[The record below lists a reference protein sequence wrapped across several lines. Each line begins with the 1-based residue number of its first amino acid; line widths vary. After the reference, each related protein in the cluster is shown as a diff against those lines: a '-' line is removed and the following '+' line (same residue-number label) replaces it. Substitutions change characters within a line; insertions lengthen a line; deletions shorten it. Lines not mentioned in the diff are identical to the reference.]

1 EFFGMSPREALATDA
16 QQRLLL
22 ESVWEAIERAGI
34 DPTSL
39 RGSQTGVF
47 AGLMYNDYGVLLS
60 GDEFEGF
67 RGSGSSP
74 SIASG
79 RVAYALGLEGPTV
92 TIDTACSS
100 SLVALHLAA
109 QALRGGECS
118 LAVAGGVTV
127 MSTPTTFVEFS
138 RQGGLAV
145 DGRCKAFSDAADGV
159 GWAEGVGVLLLERRS
174 DAVRNGHRILAV
186 VRGSAVNQDGASN
199 GLTAPN
205 GPSQQRVIR
214 QALASAGLSA
224 GDVDVVEAH
233 GTGTTLGDPIEAQA
247 LLATYGQDRERPLLL
262 GSVKSNLGH
271 TQAAAGVAGV
281 IKSVLA
287 MRHGIVPHTLH
298 VNEPSS
304 HVDWSA
310 GAVELVRE
318 PIAWPENDRPRRS
331 AVSSFG
337 LSGTNA
343 HVILELPTEATESSP
358 AQPLPVLPLVV
369 SARSEQALDAQI
381 EVLQA
386 AEPSVDVAF
395 TLAGGRARFAHRAVL
410 LASAEGVTEAARGVV
425 AEGPLAFVFSGQ
437 GAQRLGMGRELYGR
451 FPVFTQALDEVLV
464 ELDPALRDVM
474 WGQDEQVLNR
484 TEFTQPALFAF
495 EVALYRLAE
504 SLGVRPDFVA
514 GHSVGEIAAAHVA
527 GVLSLTDACTL
538 VSARA
543 RLMQALPEGGLM
555 LAVEATEDEVT
566 PYLTDLVSIAAI
578 NGPMALVLSGTEDAV
593 LAVAATLPDRRTTRL
608 RVSHAFHSPLMDPML
623 EDFRA
628 AIADLHF
635 AEPNIPFVS
644 KTSPNTTDYWV
655 QHVRDT
661 VRFADNIRTLTDH
674 GVTRF
679 LEIGPDGTLTPLIE
693 QTTPEDALVVPALRK
708 NMTEEAAALTA
719 LSRLFAQGVPVNWPV
734 LFTGSGARLTD
745 APTYPFQRQRYWPA
759 VTASLQDAVALGLE
773 PVGHPLLGAV
783 VQLVESD
790 GVVLAGRLSAGT
802 QTWLSDHAV
811 HGHVLLPATAFLDLV
826 LRAGDEVGCG
836 LVEELSLGV
845 PLILGPREAVRI
857 QIAVG
862 APDDD
867 GRRPVGVHSR
877 PDTSDDDQ
885 PWTQH
890 ASGTL
895 TAQDGPPQTLD
906 VTTWPPADARPL
918 DLDGFYE
925 GRAED
930 GFAYGP
936 VFQGLRAAWRR
947 GDEVFVEA
955 ELPEHVQT
963 GGFGLHP
970 ALLDA
975 ALHAAA
981 FTGGETEESG
991 GLLPFAWEG
1000 VSLHATGASSVRAKL
1015 VRTGPTNATGT
1026 GSIAVAVSD
1035 QDGNPVA
1042 SVNRL
1047 VVRPADDRLPASRT
1061 SSDLYRIEWTRIT
1074 AKEPYGGPIA
1084 VVGADAAQSAEAWG
1098 ATAHPDLASLAEPS
1112 PGVVLALIEGDT
1124 DDLMS
1129 ATHDTTAAVLRLVQ
1143 EWLDQGRHTDARL
1156 VVTTTGMPEPALGAV
1171 RGLLRTVQNE
1181 HPGRVGL
1188 LSWPTA
1194 DEVAPDLVRRALAAV
1209 LDEPEIAVREGRLEA
1224 PRVVRAAVP
1233 ADSADHRTGHGPV
1246 LVTGGTG
1253 GLGAV
1258 LARHLVRTQG
1268 VRELVLLSRRGAD
1281 APGVEQLVS
1290 ELAELGAQSV
1300 DVTACDVSDRDAL
1313 AEALTGRSFSAVVH
1327 AAGVLD
1333 DGLVGSLTPDRL
1345 HSVLR
1350 PKADAAWHLH
1360 ELLPDVGAF
1369 VLVSSAAGTFGGT
1382 GQANYA
1388 AANAFLDALAEHR
1401 RTLGLPATSL
1411 VWGPWDLDGTGM
1423 TGDLTP
1429 AERERLART
1438 GFPAVTEEQGLTL
1451 FDAAMTL
1458 AHDTAVV
1465 LPVPLDLRTI
1475 RDRGDVPAVLR
1486 GLVRSRRRV
1495 VAAGGLLQRLTG
1507 LDEVERREVLLDL
1520 VRGQVALVLGHDRP
1534 AGLDDSRSFRDLG
1547 FDSLLAVELRNGL
1560 QSVTGLRLPATL
1572 VFDYPTVSALAGF
1585 LLDEALGSRTAA
1597 PVAPAAAVADDPVV
1611 VVGMACRFPGDVTS
1625 PEDLWRL
1632 VSEGGDAVSG
1642 FPEDRGWDLER
1653 LYHPDPEHTGTSSA
1667 REGGF
1672 LNGVGGFDPEFFGMS
1687 PREALATDA
1696 QQRLLLES
1704 VWEAV
1709 ERAGID
1715 PTSLRGSQTGVFA
1728 GVMYSDYAHLLAGPE
1743 FEGFRGNASSQ
1754 SVVSGRVAYTLGL
1767 EGPSVSIDTACSSSL
1782 VAVHLAAQALRSGE
1796 CTLAVAGGVTVMSTP
1811 TTFVE
1816 FSRQGGL
1823 APDGRCKAFSDSAD
1837 GVGWAEGVG
1846 VLLLERQSDAVRNGH
1861 RILAVVRGSAV
1872 NQDGASNGLTAP
1884 NGPSQQRVIRQAL
1897 ASAGLSTADVDV
1909 VEAHGTGTALG
1920 DPIEAQALLATYGQ
1934 DRERPLLLGSVK
1946 SNLGHTQAAAGA
1958 AGLIKSIL
1966 AMRHGT
1972 VAPTLH
1978 ADAPSSHVDWSTGA
1992 VELVREPVAWPDSG
2006 RPRRVGVSSF
2016 GLSGTNAHVI
2026 LELPVDAPES
2036 TPARQLP
2043 VLPLVVSAR
2052 SEQAL
2057 DAQVEVLRA
2066 VEPSVDVAYTLAGG
2080 RARFAHRAVLLAS
2093 ADGVT
2098 EAARGVVAEGP
2109 LAFVFSGQGAQR
2121 LGMGRELYGRF
2132 PVFAQALD
2140 EVLAQLDPALRD
2152 VIWGDDESALNRTE
2166 FTQPALFAIEV
2177 ALFRLVTS
2185 LGVRPKYLAGHSVG
2199 EIAAAHVAGMLSLRD
2214 ACTLVSARARLMQ
2227 ALPEGGLMLAV
2238 EATEDEVTPHLTD
2251 QVSIAAI
2258 NGPTSIVLSGV
2269 EEAVLAVAAALPGRR
2284 TSRLRV
2290 SHAFHSPLMDP
2301 MLEDFRA
2308 AIADLRFGE
2317 PSTPFVSSLT
2327 GDLTSP
2333 DTIDYWVQHVRE
2345 TVRFADS
2352 IRTLADDQGVTRFL
2366 EIGPDGTLTAL
2377 IEDSTAEEAVVAPV
2391 LRKNRPEEAAA
2402 LTALSRLFAH
2412 GVSVDWPALFAGTGA
2427 RLTDA
2432 PTYPFQRQN
2441 YWPESGAVAAL
2452 SASAGGVPDAAE
2464 AEFWAA
2470 VDDADVEG
2478 LAAQLRVDS
2487 EALND
2492 VVPALSAW
2500 RGRRRM
2506 RSAVDTQRF
2515 RETWQALGDGVAQ
2528 VGGGREAGRPWL
2540 AVVPFGRGEDPWV
2553 RSVVTVLGART
2564 VVLEVGAEE
2573 AAHGLALRLRESLA
2587 GLDDG
2592 VGIAGVVSLP
2602 AAATDVRDSGVPVA
2616 VTGTAVLVQ
2625 ALEEAGLDGRVWAVT
2640 CGAVSVPAADDAA
2653 RGLPEPRAAAVWGL
2667 GRVVALEHPERWGGL
2682 VDLPEEL
2689 DERILGRFLG
2699 VLARTDGED
2708 QVAVREAGSYGRRLV
2723 AAPAEERAADSH
2735 TDPVHHPA
2743 AWRPSGT
2750 VLVTGGTGAL
2760 GAHVARWL
2768 AGNGAERLVL
2778 VSRRGPQVPGA
2789 AELEEELAALGVG
2802 VTVSACDVADRDG
2815 LGELL
2820 AAIPDEAPLTAVV
2833 HTAGVLDDGVLHALT
2848 PERFDAVFRAKVAA
2862 AEVLDELTRH
2872 LVPDL
2877 DAFVL
2882 FSSLAG
2888 AVGNPGQANYAAAN
2902 AALDA
2907 LARRRVAA
2915 GLPATSVAWGAWRGA
2930 GMAAEGRLG
2939 RHASGRSLEPE
2950 LALTAMA
2957 ELVAERAPDTVV
2969 ADLADADLLDGM
2981 FALRHTASL
2990 TSLPGARQIAAA
3002 AQQARQERA
3011 GAAAELRTRLLAT
3024 REDDRLPFVLDVVR
3038 TQAAAVL
3045 GHPGPDAVKPERA
3058 FQEHGFDSL
3067 MAVELRKRLTAA
3079 VGLPLPA
3086 TMVFDHPTPLALAR
3100 HLLGE
3105 ILAEGAGADVV
3116 ATAADVSDEPIA
3128 IIGMSCRFPGGV
3140 DSPEKFWQLIASG
3153 TDAIGEFPA
3162 DRGWDVSGLYDPDAD
3177 RSGTTYSTEG
3187 GFLDAAGDF
3196 DPAFFGISPREALVM
3211 DPQQRLLLETAW
3223 EAVERAGIDP
3233 GTLRAS
3239 RTGAFIGSS
3248 YQDYGRGAGE
3258 GTEGHMVTGSSPS
3271 VLSGR
3276 LSYVLGLEGPAVT
3289 VDTAC
3294 SSSLVALH
3302 LACQSL
3308 RGGESTL
3315 ALAGGATVMTT
3326 PDSFVAFS
3334 RQRALASDGRC
3345 KAFGDDADGMTLGE
3359 GVGLLLVER
3368 LSDAVRNGHPVLAV
3382 IRGSAVNQDG
3392 ASNGLT
3398 APNGPSQQRV
3408 IRQALANAHVAPD
3421 DIDAVEAH
3429 GTGTALGD
3437 PIEAQALVA
3446 TYGRDRDPERPVWLG
3461 SVKSNIGHAQS
3472 AAGVAGVMKMVLALR
3487 HGVLPPTLHVD
3498 TPSRHIDWTSGVL
3511 RLLDEERQWPAN
3523 GRPRR
3528 CAVSSFGI
3536 SGTNAH
3542 TVLEE
3547 APDGIPTAVEP
3558 PLPTAPPVSGAL
3570 PWVLSARAR
3579 AALRDQASAL
3589 AAQTTAR
3596 PGDDPADTGHSLVTT
3611 RSLLDHR
3618 AVALGADAAE
3628 LGVALGAFAGQ
3639 EPAAPVVHGEADV
3652 DGRTVFVFPGQG
3664 TQWDGMGARLLDLS
3678 PVFAER
3684 IAACALAL
3692 EPFVDWS
3699 LTAVLRQEPGAP
3711 GLDRVDVVQPV
3722 TWAVMVS
3729 LATVW
3734 EAYGVRAD
3742 AVIGHSQGEIAA
3754 AVVAGALS
3762 LEDGARVVAL
3772 RSQAIGRTLAGRGGM
3787 MSVPLPAAEAAARLE
3802 PWEERLTVAAV
3813 NGPGA
3818 VVVCGD
3824 PEALDALHDELTAEG
3839 VRARKIPVDY
3849 ASHSAHVTD
3858 LHDELLDV
3866 LAPVTAREPRIPMLS
3881 TVTGEWLGDP
3891 VAGGGGTDA
3900 AYWYRNLRQT
3910 VRFGPAVERLLA
3922 GQHRAFIEISAH
3934 PVLTLGIQGAV
3945 DEAGVAAYVGGT
3957 LRRGEDDARRV
3968 LTSVAEAFVRGVRV
3982 DWTAAYGDGAR
3993 SRVELP
3999 TYRFQH
4005 QSLWV
4010 PPVTPGAGGGG
4021 GTEDAA
4027 FWSAVEEADL
4037 SGLSR
4042 DLDVAED
4049 ALAAV
4054 LPGLTA
4060 WRRRR
4065 SEQSTL
4071 DDWRY
4076 KVRWVPLS
4084 VPSGAAGGRWL
4095 VVTADGSAGTDV
4107 AEALAAHGAE
4117 AVRVVL
4123 DDTHLDRETVAE
4135 LLRDEGVSG
4144 DTTPVTGIVSLLAE
4158 AEQDCPG
4165 HPGAALGTA
4174 LNVVLVQALGD
4185 LDADCPLWLL
4195 TRGAVATGRADRVTR
4210 PVQAQSVGI
4219 GWTAALEHPRFWGG
4233 TVDLPETLDER
4244 AARRLTALLAGG
4256 AHDAEDQVAL
4266 RTSGAF
4272 ARRVVRL
4279 AQHDGQRHGSALKGR
4294 GELREQPRRRSSQTM
4309 AYRGTAGWT
4318 PRGTTLVTGGTG
4330 TLGPHIARWLSAQ
4343 GAERIVLVSRRGP
4356 DAPGATELVAEL
4368 AESGT
4373 EVTVAACDI
4382 TDRAA
4387 LGALLDGLRADGHT
4401 LRTVIHAAAVIELH
4415 TLAATD
4421 LAALSRV
4428 LHAKVDG
4435 ARNLDALL
4443 GDDDLDAFV
4452 LFSSVAG
4459 LWGSG
4464 QHAAYV
4470 AGNAHLAAIAAE
4482 RRARGLKATSVHWG
4496 IWANELGVGRVAPDQ
4511 VRRTGLVFMNADL
4524 ALAGMRRALDDD
4536 EAVLAVADVDWDRYY
4551 PVFTSVR
4558 ETRLFDE
4565 VPDTRRAVES
4575 TERQQGAAEGEFAA
4589 RLAAL
4594 PAAERDRLL
4603 LDTVRGQAAA
4613 VLGLAGPDD
4622 LSERRAFRDIGFDSI
4637 TAVDLRNRIASTTGL
4652 TLPATLVFD
4661 HPTPAALAAFLRT
4674 LLDDTGP
4681 GTSGPAA
4688 PVAVTADDP
4697 IAVIGMSCRYPG
4709 GVDSPEALWDLVM
4722 SGTDAIS
4729 GFPADRGW
4737 PVDALYDPD
4746 PDTPG
4751 RTYAVQGGFLRD
4763 AADFDPLF
4771 FGISPREALTMDP
4784 QQRLLLETS
4793 WEAFERAGI
4802 VPETIRGSRTGAF
4815 IGASYHDYPA
4825 AHGEGAD
4832 GHAVTGSL
4840 TSVLS
4845 GRVAYLLG
4853 LEGPAV
4859 TLDTACSSSLTALHL
4874 ACQSLRNSES
4884 DLALAGGVSLMA
4896 TPNTFIGFSSQR
4908 ALAPDGRCKAYGDG
4922 ADGMALAE
4930 GVGMV
4935 LVERLSDA
4943 VRNGHPVLAVVRGS
4957 AVNQDGASNGL
4968 TAPNGPAQQ
4977 RVIRAA
4983 LAGARLEP
4991 ADVDAV
4997 EGHGTGT
5004 ALGDPIEA
5012 QALLATYGQDRE
5024 RPLLLGSVK
5033 SNIGHSQAASGVAGV
5048 IKMVTALRHGVLPPT
5063 LHADTPSTHVD
5074 WSAGEV
5080 RLLTEATDWPETGRP
5095 RRAAVS
5101 SFGISGTNV
5110 HTVLEEAPE
5119 RAEGRRD
5126 EEPGRRDAG
5135 ASEAVQQSSSC
5146 TPDTQE
5152 PAASQ
5157 DLAGSNPLPV
5167 LLSARGDD
5175 ALRAQAGR
5183 ILAFAE
5189 ERPDLP
5195 VDRLAAALALHRSA
5209 FERRAAVVVHGRD
5222 DLLRGLHALVDGQPD
5237 HAVLRP
5243 SASGAGPGPDPTLIT
5258 SPRRPHHRI
5267 CREL

>member
-1 EFFGMSPREALATDA
+1 
-16 QQRLLL
+16 
-22 ESVWEAIERAGI
+22 
-34 DPTSL
+34 
-39 RGSQTGVF
+39 
-47 AGLMYNDYGVLLS
+47 
-60 GDEFEGF
+60 
-67 RGSGSSP
+67 
-74 SIASG
+74 
-79 RVAYALGLEGPTV
+79 
-92 TIDTACSS
+92 
-100 SLVALHLAA
+100 
-109 QALRGGECS
+109 
-118 LAVAGGVTV
+118 
-127 MSTPTTFVEFS
+127 
-138 RQGGLAV
+138 
-145 DGRCKAFSDAADGV
+145 
-159 GWAEGVGVLLLERRS
+159 
-174 DAVRNGHRILAV
+174 
-186 VRGSAVNQDGASN
+186 
-199 GLTAPN
+199 
-205 GPSQQRVIR
+205 
-214 QALASAGLSA
+214 
-224 GDVDVVEAH
+224 
-233 GTGTTLGDPIEAQA
+233 
-247 LLATYGQDRERPLLL
+247 
-262 GSVKSNLGH
+262 
-271 TQAAAGVAGV
+271 
-281 IKSVLA
+281 
-287 MRHGIVPHTLH
+287 
-298 VNEPSS
+298 
-304 HVDWSA
+304 
-310 GAVELVRE
+310 
-318 PIAWPENDRPRRS
+318 
-331 AVSSFG
+331 
-337 LSGTNA
+337 
-343 HVILELPTEATESSP
+343 
-358 AQPLPVLPLVV
+358 
-369 SARSEQALDAQI
+369 
-381 EVLQA
+381 
-386 AEPSVDVAF
+386 
-395 TLAGGRARFAHRAVL
+395 
-410 LASAEGVTEAARGVV
+410 
-425 AEGPLAFVFSGQ
+425 
-437 GAQRLGMGRELYGR
+437 
-451 FPVFTQALDEVLV
+451 
-464 ELDPALRDVM
+464 
-474 WGQDEQVLNR
+474 
-484 TEFTQPALFAF
+484 
-495 EVALYRLAE
+495 
-504 SLGVRPDFVA
+504 
-514 GHSVGEIAAAHVA
+514 
-527 GVLSLTDACTL
+527 
-538 VSARA
+538 
-543 RLMQALPEGGLM
+543 
-555 LAVEATEDEVT
+555 
-566 PYLTDLVSIAAI
+566 
-578 NGPMALVLSGTEDAV
+578 
-593 LAVAATLPDRRTTRL
+593 
-608 RVSHAFHSPLMDPML
+608 
-623 EDFRA
+623 
-628 AIADLHF
+628 
-635 AEPNIPFVS
+635 
-644 KTSPNTTDYWV
+644 
-655 QHVRDT
+655 
-661 VRFADNIRTLTDH
+661 
-674 GVTRF
+674 
-679 LEIGPDGTLTPLIE
+679 
-693 QTTPEDALVVPALRK
+693 
-708 NMTEEAAALTA
+708 
-719 LSRLFAQGVPVNWPV
+719 
-734 LFTGSGARLTD
+734 
-745 APTYPFQRQRYWPA
+745 
-759 VTASLQDAVALGLE
+759 
-773 PVGHPLLGAV
+773 
-783 VQLVESD
+783 
-790 GVVLAGRLSAGT
+790 
-802 QTWLSDHAV
+802 
-811 HGHVLLPATAFLDLV
+811 
-826 LRAGDEVGCG
+826 
-836 LVEELSLGV
+836 
-845 PLILGPREAVRI
+845 
-857 QIAVG
+857 
-862 APDDD
+862 
-867 GRRPVGVHSR
+867 
-877 PDTSDDDQ
+877 
-885 PWTQH
+885 
-890 ASGTL
+890 
-895 TAQDGPPQTLD
+895 
-906 VTTWPPADARPL
+906 
-918 DLDGFYE
+918 
-925 GRAED
+925 
-930 GFAYGP
+930 
-936 VFQGLRAAWRR
+936 
-947 GDEVFVEA
+947 
-955 ELPEHVQT
+955 
-963 GGFGLHP
+963 
-970 ALLDA
+970 
-975 ALHAAA
+975 
-981 FTGGETEESG
+981 
-991 GLLPFAWEG
+991 
-1000 VSLHATGASSVRAKL
+1000 
-1015 VRTGPTNATGT
+1015 
-1026 GSIAVAVSD
+1026 
-1035 QDGNPVA
+1035 
-1042 SVNRL
+1042 
-1047 VVRPADDRLPASRT
+1047 
-1061 SSDLYRIEWTRIT
+1061 
-1074 AKEPYGGPIA
+1074 
-1084 VVGADAAQSAEAWG
+1084 
-1098 ATAHPDLASLAEPS
+1098 
-1112 PGVVLALIEGDT
+1112 
-1124 DDLMS
+1124 
-1129 ATHDTTAAVLRLVQ
+1129 
-1143 EWLDQGRHTDARL
+1143 
-1156 VVTTTGMPEPALGAV
+1156 
-1171 RGLLRTVQNE
+1171 
-1181 HPGRVGL
+1181 
-1188 LSWPTA
+1188 
-1194 DEVAPDLVRRALAAV
+1194 
-1209 LDEPEIAVREGRLEA
+1209 
-1224 PRVVRAAVP
+1224 
-1233 ADSADHRTGHGPV
+1233 
-1246 LVTGGTG
+1246 
-1253 GLGAV
+1253 
-1258 LARHLVRTQG
+1258 
-1268 VRELVLLSRRGAD
+1268 
-1281 APGVEQLVS
+1281 
-1290 ELAELGAQSV
+1290 
-1300 DVTACDVSDRDAL
+1300 
-1313 AEALTGRSFSAVVH
+1313 
-1327 AAGVLD
+1327 
-1333 DGLVGSLTPDRL
+1333 
-1345 HSVLR
+1345 
-1350 PKADAAWHLH
+1350 
-1360 ELLPDVGAF
+1360 
-1369 VLVSSAAGTFGGT
+1369 
-1382 GQANYA
+1382 
-1388 AANAFLDALAEHR
+1388 
-1401 RTLGLPATSL
+1401 
-1411 VWGPWDLDGTGM
+1411 
-1423 TGDLTP
+1423 
-1429 AERERLART
+1429 
-1438 GFPAVTEEQGLTL
+1438 
-1451 FDAAMTL
+1451 
-1458 AHDTAVV
+1458 
-1465 LPVPLDLRTI
+1465 
-1475 RDRGDVPAVLR
+1475 
-1486 GLVRSRRRV
+1486 
-1495 VAAGGLLQRLTG
+1495 
-1507 LDEVERREVLLDL
+1507 
-1520 VRGQVALVLGHDRP
+1520 
-1534 AGLDDSRSFRDLG
+1534 
-1547 FDSLLAVELRNGL
+1547 
-1560 QSVTGLRLPATL
+1560 
-1572 VFDYPTVSALAGF
+1572 
-1585 LLDEALGSRTAA
+1585 
-1597 PVAPAAAVADDPVV
+1597 
-1611 VVGMACRFPGDVTS
+1611 
-1625 PEDLWRL
+1625 
-1632 VSEGGDAVSG
+1632 
-1642 FPEDRGWDLER
+1642 
-1653 LYHPDPEHTGTSSA
+1653 
-1667 REGGF
+1667 
-1672 LNGVGGFDPEFFGMS
+1672 
-1687 PREALATDA
+1687 
-1696 QQRLLLES
+1696 
-1704 VWEAV
+1704 
-1709 ERAGID
+1709 
-1715 PTSLRGSQTGVFA
+1715 
-1728 GVMYSDYAHLLAGPE
+1728 
-1743 FEGFRGNASSQ
+1743 
-1754 SVVSGRVAYTLGL
+1754 
-1767 EGPSVSIDTACSSSL
+1767 
-1782 VAVHLAAQALRSGE
+1782 
-1796 CTLAVAGGVTVMSTP
+1796 VTVMSTP

-1823 APDGRCKAFSDSAD
+1823 APDGRCKAFSDAAD

-1978 ADAPSSHVDWSTGA
+1978 VDAPSSHVDWSAGS
-1992 VELVREPVAWPDSG
+1992 VELVREPVAWPDSD

-2036 TPARQLP
+2036 TPAQQLP

-2057 DAQVEVLRA
+2057 DAQIEMLRA

-2093 ADGVT
+2093 AEGIT

-2109 LAFVFSGQGAQR
+2109 PAFVFSGQGAQR

-2132 PVFAQALD
+2132 PVFAESLD
-2140 EVLAQLDPALRD
+2140 EALAQLDPALRD
-2152 VIWGDDESALNRTE
+2152 VIWGDDEQALNRTE
-2166 FTQPALFAIEV
+2166 FTQPALFAVEV

-2199 EIAAAHVAGMLSLRD
+2199 EIAAAHVAGVLSLTD

-2284 TSRLRV
+2284 SSRLRV

-2308 AIADLRFGE
+2308 AIADLRLGE
-2317 PSTPFVSSLT
+2317 PSIPFVSSLT
-2327 GDLTSP
+2327 GNVTSP
-2333 DTIDYWVQHVRE
+2333 NTTDYWVRHVRE
-2345 TVRFADS
+2345 TVRFADG

-2391 LRKNRPEEAAA
+2391 LRKNRPEESAA

-2412 GVSVDWPALFAGTGA
+2412 GVPVDWPALYAGTGA

-2452 SASAGGVPDAAE
+2452 STSAGGVPDAAE

-2470 VDDADVEG
+2470 VDDADVDG
-2478 LAAQLRVDS
+2478 LAAQLHVDS

-2506 RSAVDTQRF
+2506 RTAVDALRF

-2553 RSVVTVLGART
+2553 RSVVTALGART
-2564 VVLEVGAEE
+2564 VVVEAGAEE
-2573 AAHGLALRLRESLA
+2573 AAHDLALRLRESLA

-2592 VGIAGVVSLP
+2592 VGIAGAVSLP
-2602 AAATDVRDSGVPVA
+2602 AAATDVRDSGVPMA
-2616 VTGTAVLVQ
+2616 VTGTALLVQ

-2723 AAPAEERAADSH
+2723 AAPAEKRAADSH
-2735 TDPVHHPA
+2735 SDPARHHA

-2768 AGNGAERLVL
+2768 AGNGAERLLL
-2778 VSRRGPQVPGA
+2778 VSRRGPQAPGA
-2789 AELEEELAALGVG
+2789 AELEEELTALGVG
-2802 VTVSACDVADRDG
+2802 VTLAACDVADRDG

-2862 AEVLDELTRH
+2862 AEVLDELTRD

-2939 RHASGRSLEPE
+2939 RHATGRSLEPE

-2957 ELVAERAPDTVV
+2957 ELVAESAPDTVV
-2969 ADLADADLLDGM
+2969 ADLADAELLDGM

-3011 GAAAELRTRLLAT
+3011 GAAAELRTRLSAV

-3038 TQAAAVL
+3038 THAAAVL

-3105 ILAEGAGADVV
+3105 ILAEGDRADVV

-3140 DSPEKFWQLIASG
+3140 DSPEAFWQLIASG

-3177 RSGTTYSTEG
+3177 RSGTTYSTQG
-3187 GFLDAAGDF
+3187 GFLDGAGDF
-3196 DPAFFGISPREALVM
+3196 DPPFFGISPREALVM

-3345 KAFGDDADGMTLGE
+3345 KAFGDEADGMTLGE

-3408 IRQALANAHVAPD
+3408 IRQALANAHVTPD

-3498 TPSRHIDWTSGVL
+3498 TPSRHIDWSSGVL

-3542 TVLEE
+3542 AVLEE
-3547 APDGIPTAVEP
+3547 APDALPAAPEP

-3579 AALRDQASAL
+3579 AALRDQATAL
-3589 AAQTTAR
+3589 AAHAAAR
-3596 PGDDPADTGHSLVTT
+3596 PGDDPADTGHALVTT

-3618 AVALGADAAE
+3618 AVALGADAGE
-3628 LGVALGAFAGQ
+3628 LAVALGAFAGQ

-3802 PWEERLTVAAV
+3802 PWDERLTVAAV

-3866 LAPVTAREPRIPMLS
+3866 LAPVTPREPRIPMLS

-3900 AYWYRNLRQT
+3900 GYWYRNLRRT

-3945 DEAGVAAYVGGT
+3945 DETGVAAYVGGT

-3993 SRVELP
+3993 SRVDLP

-4005 QSLWV
+4005 QRLWV
-4010 PPVTPGAGGGG
+4010 PPVTPGAGEGVGGA
-4021 GTEDAA
+4021 EDAA

-4037 SGLSR
+4037 PGLAR

-4065 SEQSTL
+4065 SEQSVL

-4095 VVTADGSAGTDV
+4095 VVTAAGDDGTDV
-4107 AEALAAHGAE
+4107 MQALAAHGAE
-4117 AVRVVL
+4117 PVRLAL
-4123 DDTHLDRETVAE
+4123 DDSHLDRGTVAE
-4135 LLRDEGVSG
+4135 LLRDAGLSADG

-4185 LDADCPLWLL
+4185 LDEDRALWLL
-4195 TRGAVATGRADRVTR
+4195 TRGAVATGRADRVAR

-4219 GWTAALEHPRFWGG
+4219 GWTAALEHPSFWGG

-4244 AARRLTALLAGG
+4244 AARRLAALLAGG
-4256 AHDAEDQVAL
+4256 SHTAEDQLAL
-4266 RTSGAF
+4266 RASGVF
-4272 ARRVVRL
+4272 ARRVVRDRT
-4279 AQHDGQRHGSALKGR
+4279 AQHGSAPTGR
-4294 GELREQPRRRSSQTM
+4294 GAVTYAAPPRGRDQPRL
-4309 AYRGTAGWT
+4309 RGNRTTTHSAPAAEPQADTADEELTVGWT

-4330 TLGPHIARWLSAQ
+4330 TLGPHVARWLSAQ

-4387 LGALLDGLRADGHT
+4387 LGALLDRLRADGHT
-4401 LRTVIHAAAVIELH
+4401 LRTVIHAAALIELH

-4443 GDDDLDAFV
+4443 ADDDLDAFV

-4637 TAVDLRNRIASTTGL
+4637 TAVDLRNRIASATGL

-4722 SGTDAIS
+4722 SGTDAIG

-4763 AADFDPLF
+4763 AAGFDPLF

-4874 ACQSLRNSES
+4874 ACQSLRNGES

-5119 RAEGRRD
+5119 GAGGRRD
-5126 EEPGRRDAG
+5126 EEPGRLDAG
-5135 ASEAVQQSSSC
+5135 ASEAVQRSSSC
-5146 TPDTQE
+5146 TPDTE
-5152 PAASQ
+5152 ERAASQ
-5157 DLAGSNPLPV
+5157 DLAASNPLPV

-5183 ILAFAE
+5183 LLAFAE

-5209 FERRAAVVVHGRD
+5209 FERRAAVVAHGRD
-5222 DLLRGLHALVDGQPD
+5222 DLLRGLRALVDGQPD
-5237 HAVLRP
+5237 PAVIRPAAPGAGRGRVAFLFTGQGGQRLGMGRELYDRHPVFADALDAALAHLDSGLDVPLRDVMFAAEGTPEAALLDHTGYTQPALFAFEVALYRLVESWGITPDYVAGHSVGEIAAAHAAGVLGLADACALVAARARLMALLPEGGAMVSVTATEDEVTPLLDERVSVAAVNGPASLVLSGDEDAVEAVAAALAARGHRTRRLRVSHAFHSPRMDAVLDAFAEAVAGIEPAPAVLPLVSTRTGDVVTGDELAAPDHWVRHLRDTVRFADAVTTLTGRGVRTFLEVGPDAVLSGMTRAVLDADPATGATAAVVPLLRGDRAEAPQLTTAVAGAHVHGVTVDWSALLAATDVSDDHLDLPTYAFQRQRYWPEPGTRTTAVAADPADAAFWSAVEREDTTALAAQLGLDTDTAGSLTPALAAWRRRRHDRARLDALRHHVVWRPAQPARPATAALTGTWLALLPEDAGESEWAEDTLAALGTPVVRVTVTGDRARTADQLRALEGTFSGVLSLPALAGEDAAALTATAFQALGDAELDAPLWCVTRGAVSVLGAGEPVRDPAQAGVWGLGRVVALEQPGRLGGLVDLPERIDAAAGRRLRAVLAGGDAETAVRDSGVYVRRLVRAPHRENPVAPHRENPATPAHGLADPHGTVLVTGGTGALGAHAARRLAREGAGHLLLLSRRGPDAPGAAGLRDELTALGARVTLAACDAADRDALAAVLAELPADAPLTAVLHTAGVVEDRVLDALTPDDFTAVLRAKVTAAENLDALTRDLP
-5243 SASGAGPGPDPTLIT
+5243 LTAFVLYSSTAGVLGAAGQGNYAAANARLDALAARRRADGLPATAIAWGPWAGSGMAAGEDIDRRLRRAGLTPLDPEAGVDALLDAVAHDDTAVTVADVDWPRLAALQPATAALLTELAGPAAAEEHSGEPGGDDLRSRLAGLQAAERARTLLDLLRASIAAVLGHADPRTVEADWTFRDLGFDSLTTLELRNGVAAATGLTLPASLVYDHPTPQHLADFLLGELLGDTAESAPGDAVPQARAVPDDPIAVVGIGCRFPGGVTGPDDLWRLLADGHDAIGPFPDDRGWDLAALADGASTTREGGFLDGVADFDADFFGISPREALAMDPQQRLLLETGWEALERAGIDPTGLRATPTGVFVGTNGQDYATVLRRGTADVQGYAATGNTASVLSGRLAYVLGLEGPAVTVDTACSASLVALHWAVRALRDGDCGLALAGGVSVMSAPDAFVEFSAQGGLASDGRCKAFSAAADGTSWSEGVGVLVLERLSDARRNGHHVLGLIRGSAVNQDGASNGLTAPNGPSQQRVIRHALADAGLRPADVQAVEAHGTGTTLGDPIEAEALLAAYGRDRERPLLLGTVKSNLGHTQAAAGVAGVIKMLLAMRHGVLPRTLHADEPSPHIGWTPGGLTLLTEPTEWPTDHGPRRAGVSAFGMSGTNAHVVVEEAPEESVAAEQSAEDYTVAAELAAEDYTAAVEQAAEDHTVAVGQQSEVPAVTERPTEAEAGAESSVPWPWVVSARTAAALDAQLDRLRTADPDGSAADVALTLATARAALPHRAVLLSGPDGTTEVARGRARGSRGPLAVLF
-5258 SPRRPHHRI
+5258 SGQGSQRLGMG
-5267 CREL
+5267 RELHARFPVFADALDAVLARLDLELGRPLRPLMWGDDTAALDRTGTAQPALFAVEVALFRLLESWGVTPEYV

>member
-1 EFFGMSPREALATDA
+1 SPREALATDA

-138 RQGGLAV
+138 RQGGLAT
-145 DGRCKAFSDAADGV
+145 DGRCKAFSDSADGV
-159 GWAEGVGVLLLERRS
+159 GWAEGVGVLLLERQS

-287 MRHGIVPHTLH
+287 MRHGVVPRTLH
-298 VNEPSS
+298 VDTPSS

-318 PIAWPENDRPRRS
+318 PIAWPENDHPRRS

-343 HVILELPTEATESSP
+343 HVILELPTDATESSP
-358 AQPLPVLPLVV
+358 AQPLPVLPLVL

-381 EVLQA
+381 EVLRA
-386 AEPSVDVAF
+386 AEPSVDLAF

-451 FPVFTQALDEVLV
+451 FPVFAQVLDEVLAG
-464 ELDPALRDVM
+464 LDPALREVI
-474 WGQDEQVLNR
+474 WGDDESALNR
-484 TEFTQPALFAF
+484 TEFTQPALFAV

-514 GHSVGEIAAAHVA
+514 GHSVGEIAAAHVT
-527 GVLSLTDACTL
+527 GVLSLADACTL

-566 PYLTDLVSIAAI
+566 AHLTDEVSIAAI
-578 NGPMALVLSGTEDAV
+578 NGPMALVLSGTEEAV

-623 EDFRA
+623 EDFRT

-644 KTSPNTTDYWV
+644 NTSPNTPDYWV
-655 QHVRDT
+655 RHVRDT
-661 VRFADNIRTLTDH
+661 VRFADNIRTLTDQ

-693 QTTPEDALVVPALRK
+693 QTIPEDALIVPALRK
-708 NMTEEAAALTA
+708 NMAEEAAALTA
-719 LSRLFAQGVPVNWPV
+719 LSRLFAHGVPVNWPV
-734 LFTGSGARLTD
+734 LFTGTGARLTD

-783 VQLVESD
+783 VPLVESD

-802 QTWLSDHAV
+802 QTWLADHAV

-862 APDDD
+862 APDED
-867 GRRPVGVHSR
+867 GRRSVGVHSR
-877 PDTSDDDQ
+877 PDTSDDDL

-906 VTTWPPADARPL
+906 VTTWPPTDARPL

-975 ALHAAA
+975 VLHAAA

-1000 VSLHATGASSVRAKL
+1000 VSLHATGASMVRAKL
-1015 VRTGPTNATGT
+1015 VRTGPANAAGT
-1026 GSIAVAVSD
+1026 GNIAVTVSD

-1047 VVRPADDRLPASRT
+1047 VVRPADDRLSASRT

-1084 VVGADAAQSAEAWG
+1084 VVGTDAAQSAEAWG
-1098 ATAHPDLASLAEPS
+1098 ATAHPDLASLADPS
-1112 PGVVLALIEGDT
+1112 PGVVLALIEGVT
-1124 DDLMS
+1124 DDLIS
-1129 ATHDTTAAVLRLVQ
+1129 AVHDTTAAVLRLVQ
-1143 EWLDQGRHTDARL
+1143 EWLDQDRRSDARL
-1156 VVTTTGMPEPALGAV
+1156 VVTTTGMPEPVLGAV

-1194 DEVAPDLVRRALAAV
+1194 YEVDPDLVRRALAAA

-1224 PRVVRAAVP
+1224 PRVVRAAVA
-1233 ADSADHRTGHGPV
+1233 ADSADHWTGHGPA

-1258 LARHLVRTQG
+1258 LAKHLVRTHG
-1268 VRELVLLSRRGAD
+1268 VRELVLLSRRGTD

-1290 ELAELGAQSV
+1290 ELAELGARNV
-1300 DVTACDVSDRDAL
+1300 DVMACDVSDRDAL
-1313 AEALTGRSFSAVVH
+1313 ADALTGRSFSAVVH

-1345 HSVLR
+1345 HTVLR

-1360 ELLPDVGAF
+1360 ELLPDVEAF

-1401 RTLGLPATSL
+1401 RALGLPATSL

-1438 GFPAVTEEQGLTL
+1438 GFPAVTAEQGLTL

-1458 AHDTAVV
+1458 ARDTAVV

-1486 GLVRSRRRV
+1486 GLVRSRRRA

-1520 VRGQVALVLGHDRP
+1520 VRGQVALVLGHDSP

-1585 LLDEALGSRTAA
+1585 LLDEVLGSRTAA
-1597 PVAPAAAVADDPVV
+1597 PVTSAAAVADDPVV

-1796 CTLAVAGGVTVMSTP
+1796 CSLAVAGGVTVMSTP

-1897 ASAGLSTADVDV
+1897 ASAGLRTADVDV

-1978 ADAPSSHVDWSTGA
+1978 ADAPSSHVDWSAGA

-2057 DAQVEVLRA
+2057 DAQIEVLRA

-2109 LAFVFSGQGAQR
+2109 PAFVFSGQGAQR
-2121 LGMGRELYGRF
+2121 LGMGRELYGRL
-2132 PVFAQALD
+2132 PVFAESLD

-2152 VIWGDDESALNRTE
+2152 VIWGDDEQALNRTE

-2199 EIAAAHVAGMLSLRD
+2199 EIAAAHVAGVLSLRD

-2238 EATEDEVTPHLTD
+2238 EATEDEVTPYLTGE
-2251 QVSIAAI
+2251 VSIAAI

-2301 MLEDFRA
+2301 MLEDFRV

-2317 PSTPFVSSLT
+2317 PSIPFVSSLT
-2327 GDLTSP
+2327 GNLTSP

-2412 GVSVDWPALFAGTGA
+2412 GVSVDWPALFTGTGA

-2441 YWPESGAVAAL
+2441 YWPASGAVAAL

-2470 VDDADVEG
+2470 VDDADVDG
-2478 LAAQLRVDS
+2478 LAAQLHVDS
-2487 EALND
+2487 QALND

-2506 RSAVDTQRF
+2506 RSAVDALRF

-2528 VGGGREAGRPWL
+2528 VGGGRGAGRPWL

-2553 RSVVTVLGART
+2553 RSVVTALGART

-2573 AAHGLALRLRESLA
+2573 AAHDLALRLRESLA

-2592 VGIAGVVSLP
+2592 VGIAGVVSLA

-2723 AAPAEERAADSH
+2723 AAPAEERPADSH
-2735 TDPVHHPA
+2735 SDPAQHPA

-2760 GAHVARWL
+2760 GAHAARWL
-2768 AGNGAERLVL
+2768 AGNGAERLLL
-2778 VSRRGPQVPGA
+2778 VSRRGPQAPGA
-2789 AELEEELAALGVG
+2789 AELEEELTALGVG
-2802 VTVSACDVADRDG
+2802 VTVAACDVADRDG

-2848 PERFDAVFRAKVAA
+2848 PERYGTVFRAKVAA

-2872 LVPDL
+2872 LVTDL

-2939 RHASGRSLEPE
+2939 RHASGRALEPE

-2957 ELVAERAPDTVV
+2957 ELVAESAPDTVV

-3105 ILAEGAGADVV
+3105 ILAEGDGADVG

-3140 DSPEKFWQLIASG
+3140 DSPEAFWQLIASG

-3177 RSGTTYSTEG
+3177 RSGTTYSTQG
-3187 GFLDAAGDF
+3187 GFLDGAGDF

-3345 KAFGDDADGMTLGE
+3345 KAFGDEADGMT
-3359 GVGLLLVER
+3359 
-3368 LSDAVRNGHPVLAV
+3368 
-3382 IRGSAVNQDG
+3382 
-3392 ASNGLT
+3392 
-3398 APNGPSQQRV
+3398 
-3408 IRQALANAHVAPD
+3408 
-3421 DIDAVEAH
+3421 
-3429 GTGTALGD
+3429 
-3437 PIEAQALVA
+3437 
-3446 TYGRDRDPERPVWLG
+3446 
-3461 SVKSNIGHAQS
+3461 
-3472 AAGVAGVMKMVLALR
+3472 
-3487 HGVLPPTLHVD
+3487 
-3498 TPSRHIDWTSGVL
+3498 
-3511 RLLDEERQWPAN
+3511 
-3523 GRPRR
+3523 
-3528 CAVSSFGI
+3528 
-3536 SGTNAH
+3536 
-3542 TVLEE
+3542 
-3547 APDGIPTAVEP
+3547 
-3558 PLPTAPPVSGAL
+3558 
-3570 PWVLSARAR
+3570 
-3579 AALRDQASAL
+3579 
-3589 AAQTTAR
+3589 
-3596 PGDDPADTGHSLVTT
+3596 
-3611 RSLLDHR
+3611 
-3618 AVALGADAAE
+3618 
-3628 LGVALGAFAGQ
+3628 
-3639 EPAAPVVHGEADV
+3639 
-3652 DGRTVFVFPGQG
+3652 
-3664 TQWDGMGARLLDLS
+3664 
-3678 PVFAER
+3678 
-3684 IAACALAL
+3684 
-3692 EPFVDWS
+3692 
-3699 LTAVLRQEPGAP
+3699 
-3711 GLDRVDVVQPV
+3711 
-3722 TWAVMVS
+3722 
-3729 LATVW
+3729 
-3734 EAYGVRAD
+3734 
-3742 AVIGHSQGEIAA
+3742 
-3754 AVVAGALS
+3754 
-3762 LEDGARVVAL
+3762 
-3772 RSQAIGRTLAGRGGM
+3772 
-3787 MSVPLPAAEAAARLE
+3787 
-3802 PWEERLTVAAV
+3802 
-3813 NGPGA
+3813 
-3818 VVVCGD
+3818 
-3824 PEALDALHDELTAEG
+3824 
-3839 VRARKIPVDY
+3839 
-3849 ASHSAHVTD
+3849 
-3858 LHDELLDV
+3858 
-3866 LAPVTAREPRIPMLS
+3866 
-3881 TVTGEWLGDP
+3881 
-3891 VAGGGGTDA
+3891 
-3900 AYWYRNLRQT
+3900 
-3910 VRFGPAVERLLA
+3910 
-3922 GQHRAFIEISAH
+3922 
-3934 PVLTLGIQGAV
+3934 
-3945 DEAGVAAYVGGT
+3945 
-3957 LRRGEDDARRV
+3957 
-3968 LTSVAEAFVRGVRV
+3968 
-3982 DWTAAYGDGAR
+3982 
-3993 SRVELP
+3993 
-3999 TYRFQH
+3999 
-4005 QSLWV
+4005 
-4010 PPVTPGAGGGG
+4010 
-4021 GTEDAA
+4021 
-4027 FWSAVEEADL
+4027 
-4037 SGLSR
+4037 
-4042 DLDVAED
+4042 
-4049 ALAAV
+4049 
-4054 LPGLTA
+4054 
-4060 WRRRR
+4060 
-4065 SEQSTL
+4065 
-4071 DDWRY
+4071 
-4076 KVRWVPLS
+4076 
-4084 VPSGAAGGRWL
+4084 
-4095 VVTADGSAGTDV
+4095 
-4107 AEALAAHGAE
+4107 
-4117 AVRVVL
+4117 
-4123 DDTHLDRETVAE
+4123 
-4135 LLRDEGVSG
+4135 
-4144 DTTPVTGIVSLLAE
+4144 
-4158 AEQDCPG
+4158 
-4165 HPGAALGTA
+4165 
-4174 LNVVLVQALGD
+4174 
-4185 LDADCPLWLL
+4185 
-4195 TRGAVATGRADRVTR
+4195 
-4210 PVQAQSVGI
+4210 
-4219 GWTAALEHPRFWGG
+4219 
-4233 TVDLPETLDER
+4233 
-4244 AARRLTALLAGG
+4244 
-4256 AHDAEDQVAL
+4256 
-4266 RTSGAF
+4266 
-4272 ARRVVRL
+4272 
-4279 AQHDGQRHGSALKGR
+4279 
-4294 GELREQPRRRSSQTM
+4294 
-4309 AYRGTAGWT
+4309 
-4318 PRGTTLVTGGTG
+4318 
-4330 TLGPHIARWLSAQ
+4330 
-4343 GAERIVLVSRRGP
+4343 
-4356 DAPGATELVAEL
+4356 
-4368 AESGT
+4368 
-4373 EVTVAACDI
+4373 
-4382 TDRAA
+4382 
-4387 LGALLDGLRADGHT
+4387 
-4401 LRTVIHAAAVIELH
+4401 
-4415 TLAATD
+4415 
-4421 LAALSRV
+4421 
-4428 LHAKVDG
+4428 
-4435 ARNLDALL
+4435 
-4443 GDDDLDAFV
+4443 
-4452 LFSSVAG
+4452 
-4459 LWGSG
+4459 
-4464 QHAAYV
+4464 
-4470 AGNAHLAAIAAE
+4470 
-4482 RRARGLKATSVHWG
+4482 
-4496 IWANELGVGRVAPDQ
+4496 
-4511 VRRTGLVFMNADL
+4511 
-4524 ALAGMRRALDDD
+4524 
-4536 EAVLAVADVDWDRYY
+4536 
-4551 PVFTSVR
+4551 
-4558 ETRLFDE
+4558 
-4565 VPDTRRAVES
+4565 
-4575 TERQQGAAEGEFAA
+4575 
-4589 RLAAL
+4589 
-4594 PAAERDRLL
+4594 
-4603 LDTVRGQAAA
+4603 
-4613 VLGLAGPDD
+4613 
-4622 LSERRAFRDIGFDSI
+4622 
-4637 TAVDLRNRIASTTGL
+4637 
-4652 TLPATLVFD
+4652 
-4661 HPTPAALAAFLRT
+4661 
-4674 LLDDTGP
+4674 
-4681 GTSGPAA
+4681 
-4688 PVAVTADDP
+4688 
-4697 IAVIGMSCRYPG
+4697 
-4709 GVDSPEALWDLVM
+4709 
-4722 SGTDAIS
+4722 
-4729 GFPADRGW
+4729 
-4737 PVDALYDPD
+4737 
-4746 PDTPG
+4746 
-4751 RTYAVQGGFLRD
+4751 
-4763 AADFDPLF
+4763 
-4771 FGISPREALTMDP
+4771 
-4784 QQRLLLETS
+4784 
-4793 WEAFERAGI
+4793 
-4802 VPETIRGSRTGAF
+4802 
-4815 IGASYHDYPA
+4815 
-4825 AHGEGAD
+4825 
-4832 GHAVTGSL
+4832 
-4840 TSVLS
+4840 
-4845 GRVAYLLG
+4845 
-4853 LEGPAV
+4853 
-4859 TLDTACSSSLTALHL
+4859 
-4874 ACQSLRNSES
+4874 
-4884 DLALAGGVSLMA
+4884 
-4896 TPNTFIGFSSQR
+4896 
-4908 ALAPDGRCKAYGDG
+4908 
-4922 ADGMALAE
+4922 
-4930 GVGMV
+4930 
-4935 LVERLSDA
+4935 
-4943 VRNGHPVLAVVRGS
+4943 
-4957 AVNQDGASNGL
+4957 
-4968 TAPNGPAQQ
+4968 
-4977 RVIRAA
+4977 
-4983 LAGARLEP
+4983 
-4991 ADVDAV
+4991 
-4997 EGHGTGT
+4997 
-5004 ALGDPIEA
+5004 
-5012 QALLATYGQDRE
+5012 
-5024 RPLLLGSVK
+5024 
-5033 SNIGHSQAASGVAGV
+5033 
-5048 IKMVTALRHGVLPPT
+5048 
-5063 LHADTPSTHVD
+5063 
-5074 WSAGEV
+5074 
-5080 RLLTEATDWPETGRP
+5080 
-5095 RRAAVS
+5095 
-5101 SFGISGTNV
+5101 
-5110 HTVLEEAPE
+5110 
-5119 RAEGRRD
+5119 
-5126 EEPGRRDAG
+5126 
-5135 ASEAVQQSSSC
+5135 
-5146 TPDTQE
+5146 
-5152 PAASQ
+5152 
-5157 DLAGSNPLPV
+5157 
-5167 LLSARGDD
+5167 
-5175 ALRAQAGR
+5175 
-5183 ILAFAE
+5183 
-5189 ERPDLP
+5189 
-5195 VDRLAAALALHRSA
+5195 
-5209 FERRAAVVVHGRD
+5209 
-5222 DLLRGLHALVDGQPD
+5222 
-5237 HAVLRP
+5237 
-5243 SASGAGPGPDPTLIT
+5243 
-5258 SPRRPHHRI
+5258 
-5267 CREL
+5267 